1 MSSLSQFGSGGRIKS
16 KQEIVAKQVV
26 YIYGAGGQRGVA
38 WTPSYLTFL
47 PDSTSIDITINPVNI
62 DKTILIY
69 NLSDGVQ
76 GFRATQSNAFVD
88 GYANVTGNTVTLLNS
103 TTIRVSG
110 PLFLIYNSAGGQP
123 AFVNIQVVE
132 FY

>member
-1 MSSLSQFGSGGRIKS
+1 MSSLSQFGFGGGIKS
-16 KQEIVAKQVV
+16 KQEIVAKQV
-26 YIYGAGGQRGVA
+26 IYNYLGGLQAVA
-38 WTPSYLTFL
+38 WTPSYSTPL
-47 PDSTSIDITINPVNI
+47 DSTSIDITINSVNI

-69 NLSDGVQ
+69 NLSDGVR
-76 GFRATQSNAFVD
+76 GNRATQQNGFID
-88 GYANVTGNTVTLLNS
+88 GYGNVTGNTVTLLNS

-110 PLFLIYNSAGGQP
+110 PSFSYDGAGTQP